1 MCTCIQFTDGHHGV
15 LQHWTGQQNLS
26 RMDAHTAIS
35 IHSRFGNSSS
45 STDRDELHRWKS
57 LPTNTSF
64 QSEALCC
71 AHAPNHVHENIP
83 RDGLPRKVHP
93 SEELMQRLE
102 QTLEKMEMR
111 LEEKVVAR
119 LDEAFAAIG
128 ERLEA
133 AVSRGLASLAQQKT
147 GEGRRCVHAEVS
159 AGRGKGWQ
167 QAEGA
172 AEVEEMGE
180 SAGAASASPQPRPA
194 DASPA
199 QSAGRQTASVGA
211 PKRSSPRVV
220 GRDGSRRTMLTER
233 GLFDGPEVGVFE
245 SALFLPSNACCGALT
260 ALVFSLDYAACFTK
274 PDRDDR

>member
-1 MCTCIQFTDGHHGV
+1 
-15 LQHWTGQQNLS
+15 
-26 RMDAHTAIS
+26 
-35 IHSRFGNSSS
+35 
-45 STDRDELHRWKS
+45 
-57 LPTNTSF
+57 
-64 QSEALCC
+64 
-71 AHAPNHVHENIP
+71 
-83 RDGLPRKVHP
+83 
-93 SEELMQRLE
+93 MQRLE

-111 LEEKVVAR
+111 LGETMGAR

-133 AVSRGLASLAQQKT
+133 AMSRGLASLAQPKT
-147 GEGRRCVHAEVS
+147 GEGRNCEREEVS

-180 SAGAASASPQPRPA
+180 SAGAASASPQPLPA

-220 GRDGSRRTMLTER
+220 GRDGSRRSMLTER
-233 GLFDGPEVGVFE
+233 GLFDGPEVGFFE
-245 SALFLPSNACCGALT
+245 SALSEDFLPEHILGH
-260 ALVFSLDYAACFTK
+260 
-274 PDRDDR
+274 